1 MEPGFDMNQ
10 LLQAAQQMQ
19 AQLASAQQN
28 LADAEVSGS
37 AGGGLVTAKVSGQGE
52 LLDLTIDPKAI
63 DPADPAESA
72 ETIADLV
79 LAAVRDATN
88 SVLAL
93 QQQQLGFADA
103 LGNFDLSSL
112 GLPGGLPGGV
122 PAGMPGGV
130 PGFGAPGGIAGL
142 PSFATAADDDSD
154 DDEDWDDE
162 DEDDDE
168 FADDENSE
176 FNAEDADDADDPE
189 ARTE

>member
-1 MEPGFDMNQ
+1 VEPGFDMNQ

-28 LADAEVSGS
+28 LAEAEVSGS
-37 AGGGLVTAKVSGQGE
+37 AGGGLVVAKVSGQGE

-112 GLPGGLPGGV
+112 GGPGGPGAMPGGL
-122 PAGMPGGV
+122 
-130 PGFGAPGGIAGL
+130 PGFGAPGAPGGL
-142 PSFATAADDDSD
+142 PGLPGFGAPAGFASD
-154 DDEDWDDE
+154 EDDEDWDEE

-168 FADDENSE
+168 FDDDDEPG
-176 FNAEDADDADDPE
+176 EDEDRKE
-189 ARTE
+189 

>member
-28 LADAEVSGS
+28 LAEAEVSGS
-37 AGGGLVTAKVSGQGE
+37 AGGGLVVAKVSGQGE

-103 LGNFDLSSL
+103 LGNLDLSSL
-112 GLPGGLPGGV
+112 GLPGGMPGGI
-122 PAGMPGGV
+122 PGMPGMP
-130 PGFGAPGGIAGL
+130 PGFGAPGAPGGIPGL
-142 PSFATAADDDSD
+142 PSFGAPASFASSD
-154 DDEDWDDE
+154 EDDEDWD
-162 DEDDDE
+162 EDDDE
-168 FADDENSE
+168 LEDDEDGE
-176 FNAEDADDADDPE
+176 LGADE
-189 ARTE
+189 GRKE

>member
-1 MEPGFDMNQ
+1 MNQ

-28 LADAEVSGS
+28 LADAEVTGT
-37 AGGGLVTAKVSGQGE
+37 AGGGLVVAKVSGQGE

-112 GLPGGLPGGV
+112 GVPGGLPGGM
-122 PAGMPGGV
+122 PGGLPGGMPGGL
-130 PGFGAPGGIAGL
+130 PGFGAPGAPGGVAGL
-142 PSFATAADDDSD
+142 PSFAAE
-154 DDEDWDDE
+154 DDEDWDEDE
-162 DEDDDE
+162 DEDEFEDDE
-168 FADDENSE
+168 DGETGSE
-176 FNAEDADDADDPE
+176 DPE
-189 ARTE
+189 GRKE

>member
-28 LADAEVSGS
+28 LADAEVTGT
-37 AGGGLVTAKVSGQGE
+37 AGGGLVVAKVSGQGE

-112 GLPGGLPGGV
+112 GVPGGLPGGMPGGMPGGLPGGLPG
-122 PAGMPGGV
+122 
-130 PGFGAPGGIAGL
+130 FGAPGAPGGVAGL
-142 PSFATAADDDSD
+142 PSFAAE
-154 DDEDWDDE
+154 DDEDWDDDE
-162 DEDDDE
+162 DEFQDDE
-168 FADDENSE
+168 DGETGSE
-176 FNAEDADDADDPE
+176 DPE
-189 ARTE
+189 GRKE

>member
-1 MEPGFDMNQ
+1 VEPGFDMNQ

-28 LADAEVSGS
+28 LADAEVTGT
-37 AGGGLVTAKVSGQGE
+37 AGGGLVVAKVSGQGE
-52 LLDLTIDPKAI
+52 LLDVTIDPKAI

-103 LGNFDLSSL
+103 LGNFDLSNL

-122 PAGMPGGV
+122 PGGMPGGVPGGMPGGV
-130 PGFGAPGGIAGL
+130 PGFGAPGGISGL
-142 PSFATAADDDSD
+142 PSFATAASDEDEEDDWDE
-154 DDEDWDDE
+154 DDEDDEFEDDELDE
-162 DEDDDE
+162 DEDE
-168 FADDENSE
+168 
-176 FNAEDADDADDPE
+176 AEGRE
-189 ARTE
+189 K

>member
-28 LADAEVSGS
+28 LAEAEVSGS
-37 AGGGLVTAKVSGQGE
+37 AGGGLVVAKVSGQGE
-52 LLDLTIDPKAI
+52 LLDLTMDPKAI

-88 SVLAL
+88 AVLAL

-103 LGNFDLSSL
+103 LGNLDLSGL
-112 GLPGGLPGGV
+112 GLPGGPPGGV
-122 PAGMPGGV
+122 PGMPGGIPGMP
-130 PGFGAPGGIAGL
+130 PGFGAPGAPGAIPGL
-142 PSFATAADDDSD
+142 PSFGAPAGFASSD
-154 DDEDWDDE
+154 EDEEDEDW

-168 FADDENSE
+168 LDED
-176 FNAEDADDADDPE
+176 EDEDE
-189 ARTE
+189 GREE

>member
-1 MEPGFDMNQ
+1 VEPGFDMNQ

-28 LADAEVSGS
+28 LADAEVTGT
-37 AGGGLVTAKVSGQGE
+37 AGGGLVLAKVSGQGE
-52 LLDLTIDPKAI
+52 LLDVTIDPKAI

-103 LGNFDLSSL
+103 LGNFDLS
-112 GLPGGLPGGV
+112 GLGLPGGV
-122 PAGMPGGV
+122 PGGMPGGV
-130 PGFGAPGGIAGL
+130 PGFGAPGGISGL
-142 PSFATAADDDSD
+142 PSFAAPANDEDEFE
-154 DDEDWDDE
+154 DDEDDEFEDDELVEDE
-162 DEDDDE
+162 DE
-168 FADDENSE
+168 
-176 FNAEDADDADDPE
+176 AEGHE
-189 ARTE
+189 K

>member
-1 MEPGFDMNQ
+1 MNQ

-28 LADAEVSGS
+28 LADAEVTGT
-37 AGGGLVTAKVSGQGE
+37 AGGGLVVAKVSGQGE

-112 GLPGGLPGGV
+112 GVPGGLPGGM
-122 PAGMPGGV
+122 PGGLPGGMPGGL
-130 PGFGAPGGIAGL
+130 PGFGAPGAPGGVAGL
-142 PSFATAADDDSD
+142 PSFAAE
-154 DDEDWDDE
+154 DDEDWD
-162 DEDDDE
+162 EDDDE
-168 FADDENSE
+168 DEFEDDEDGETGSE
-176 FNAEDADDADDPE
+176 DPE
-189 ARTE
+189 GRKE